1 MPRFGRYAPD
11 AKTVVA
17 VLAASYVAAVLFTF
31 IPALSPAAL
40 AGKLAPGK

>member
-1 MPRFGRYAPD
+1 MPKLSRYAPD

-31 IPALSPAAL
+31 VPALAPAAV
-40 AGKLAPGK
+40 AGKLGGGK